1 METFK
6 LNGQE
11 YIQLNQLLKH
21 LGWVDTG
28 GEANLR
34 IDAGEVK
41 VNGEVEYR
49 RRNKLKAGYLVEFG
63 KKKIQVLP

>member
-11 YIQLNQLLKH
+11 YIQLNQLMKH
-21 LGWVDTG
+21 LGWVGTG

-34 IDAGEVK
+34 IDSGEVR

-49 RRNKLKAGYLVEFG
+49 RRNKLKSGFTVEFG
-63 KKKIQVLP
+63 NKKVQVV